1 MECAILGTGKIGID
15 LYIKLKRKKNNISI
29 FNLNPNSIGAQYCK
43 ARKFNYFSGGIN
55 NLLKK
60 KNYDIIFDT
69 TNAKS
74 SIYHYQKLSK
84 KKLIFVNLTPSVIGD
99 YFIPYIDEEKKIKS
113 KSFNLITCGGQSSIP
128 IIYEMSKV
136 FNKIKYIEIVS
147 AISSESAG
155 LATRANIDEYLNI
168 TSKAVSSYTNIND
181 IKVILNINP
190 GFPPVNMSNSIYIE
204 FSKKIFAT
212 DISKALKIV
221 NLVNKKMQSFVN
233 GYKAEFLGKVNENC
247 FKITLNV
254 TGNGDFL
261 PKYAGN
267 LDIITSIASHLTKI
281 FGKK

>member
-1 MECAILGTGKIGID
+1 
-15 LYIKLKRKKNNISI
+15 
-29 FNLNPNSIGAQYCK
+29 
-43 ARKFNYFSGGIN
+43 
-55 NLLKK
+55 
-60 KNYDIIFDT
+60 
-69 TNAKS
+69 
-74 SIYHYQKLSK
+74 
-84 KKLIFVNLTPSVIGD
+84 
-99 YFIPYIDEEKKIKS
+99 
-113 KSFNLITCGGQSSIP
+113 
-128 IIYEMSKV
+128 MSKV

-147 AISSESAG
+147 AVSSESAG

-168 TSKAVSSYTNIND
+168 TSKAISSYTNIND